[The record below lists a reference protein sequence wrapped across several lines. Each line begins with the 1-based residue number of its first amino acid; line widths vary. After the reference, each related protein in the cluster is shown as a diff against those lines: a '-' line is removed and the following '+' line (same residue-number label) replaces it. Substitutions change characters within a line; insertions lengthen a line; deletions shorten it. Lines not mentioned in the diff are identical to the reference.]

1 MYSSGSPAARSVT
14 SSKGEGVPP
23 DHRLRLVFSSLLRAD
38 FLVFLKHRR
47 ALVISM
53 VLPVFVLVSTT
64 GNKATHK
71 FGGAEFVI
79 GLAISYGLL
88 STSLIGYALTV
99 ARDRE
104 KGVFQRLRVTPAPTW
119 TIMTS
124 RLLMQVLANL
134 IIAIV
139 VVIVGSRI
147 HNISP
152 SAGQYVLVLLVSIL
166 AGAVFLSLAQALVGL
181 VSSADSI
188 QAVARVL
195 FAVLILLGILGQSG
209 ALGAFWSSVARWS
222 PVGAVMTLFAGVLN
236 LHAWYSRD
244 TLSLLV
250 CFGYIVV
257 FAGIGIHWFR
267 WDAR

>member
-1 MYSSGSPAARSVT
+1 MT
-14 SSKGEGVPP
+14 SSIAPATP
-23 DHRLRLVFSSLLRAD
+23 SLRLAFISLLRAD
-38 FLVFLKHRR
+38 FAVFLKHRR

-53 VLPVFVLVSTT
+53 LLPLFVLVSTK
-64 GNKATHK
+64 GEKATHN

-88 STSLIGYALTV
+88 STSLIGYALTI

-124 RLLMQVLANL
+124 RLVMQAVANL

-147 HNISP
+147 HHISP
-152 SAGQYVLVLLVSIL
+152 SAGQYALVLAVSIL
-166 AGAVFLSLAQALVGL
+166 AGAVFLSIAQALVG
-181 VSSADSI
+181 VVKSADSI

-209 ALGAFWSSVARWS
+209 VLGAFWDSVAQWT
-222 PVGAVMTLFAGVLN
+222 PVGVAMTLFAGVLD

-244 TLSLLV
+244 TFAVVASL
-250 CFGYIVV
+250 GYIIV
-257 FAGIGIHWFR
+257 FAGIGIRWFQ

>member
-1 MYSSGSPAARSVT
+1 VT
-14 SSKGEGVPP
+14 SSSTAATPQGAAAAPS
-23 DHRLRLVFSSLLRAD
+23 LRLVFSSLLRAD

-47 ALVISM
+47 ALIISM
-53 VLPVFVLVSTT
+53 LLPVFVLVSTS
-64 GNKATHK
+64 GNKATDK

-88 STSLIGYALTV
+88 STALIGYALTL

-124 RLLMQVLANL
+124 RLAMQAVTNL
-134 IIAIV
+134 IISIA
-139 VVIVGSRI
+139 VVIVGSLI
-147 HNISP
+147 HHISP
-152 SAGQYVLVLLVSIL
+152 SAGQYALVVLVSIL
-166 AGAVFLSLAQALVGL
+166 AGAVFLSLGQALVGL
-181 VSSADSI
+181 VKSADSV

-195 FAVLILLGILGQSG
+195 FGVLILLGLLGQSG
-209 ALGAFWSSVARWS
+209 GLGSFWSSVARWT

-244 TLSLLV
+244 TLSVLV
-250 CFGYIVV
+250 CLGYIVV
-257 FAGIGIHWFR
+257 FAGIGIRWFQ

>member
-1 MYSSGSPAARSVT
+1 MTSSTSPAA
-14 SSKGEGVPP
+14 PP
-23 DHRLRLVFSSLLRAD
+23 LRLVFTSLLRAD

-47 ALVISM
+47 ALIISM
-53 VLPVFVLVSTT
+53 VLPVFVLISTS

-88 STSLIGYALTV
+88 STAMIGYALTV

-119 TIMTS
+119 TVMTS
-124 RLLMQVLANL
+124 RLAMQVVANL
-134 IIAIV
+134 IIAIG
-139 VVIVGSRI
+139 VVIIGSLI
-147 HNISP
+147 HHISP
-152 SAGQYVLVLLVSIL
+152 SAGQYALVLLVSIL

-181 VSSADSI
+181 VQSADTV

-209 ALGAFWSSVARWS
+209 ALGGFWSSVARWT

-244 TLSLLV
+244 TLSLV
-250 CFGYIVV
+250 ACFGYIVV
-257 FAGIGIHWFR
+257 FAGIGIRWFQ